1 MDSGFSLADIGAM
14 LGNRDGNGFG
24 SSGGAIVLIILFALI
39 FLGGGGLF
47 GNRGNNGNAVT
58 EAMLCQSNNFT
69 QLENSVGRLGDQ
81 LNQNNNTLMQAASQI
96 GYQNLE
102 QTNGLNRDMCTGFAQ
117 AVAATNAV
125 GAQMQQ
131 CCCGIE
137 QQIMQNRY
145 DSAMNTAAIN
155 ANTTEQTQKILDA
168 ICSNRMA
175 DMSSR
180 IQQLEL
186 NQAVAGV
193 VRYPSTF
200 AYNAGTNPFC
210 GGCGCCG

>member
-58 EAMLCQSNNFT
+58 EAQLCNSTNFNN
-69 QLENSVGRLGDQ
+69 LENAVGRLNDSLAQ
-81 LNQNNNTLMQAASQI
+81 QNMMLSNGLCNL
-96 GYQNLE
+96 GYQTQN
-102 QTNGLNRDMCTGFAQ
+102 QFGQVQRDMCTAFS
-117 AVAATNAV
+117 AT
-125 GAQMQQ
+125 
-131 CCCGIE
+131 
-137 QQIMQNRY
+137 
-145 DSAMNTAAIN
+145 DAAIN
-155 ANTTEQTQKILDA
+155 QARYENKECCCQTQQSLLENRYLAAQNTADINATVTAQTQKILDA
-168 ICSNRMA
+168 ICGNRIS
-175 DMSSR
+175 DMQNQ
-180 IQQLEL
+180 INALQLQ
-186 NQAVAGV
+186 NAVAGV
-193 VRYPSTF
+193 VKYPSTF